1 MIKPADRISTVQEYY
16 FSVKLKQ
23 IDRLRQEGKD
33 VINLGIGSPDQPP
46 APQVIDTLGETA
58 KCASNHGYQS
68 YIGIP
73 ALRNGFANWYKR
85 SYGVDLNPENEI
97 IPMMGSKEAIMHISM
112 AFLNPGDEVLLP
124 NPGYPTYT
132 AVTNLVGAV
141 GRYYDLTAETD
152 WQPDLNALESQNLS
166 KVKLMWVNYPNM
178 PTGTAAQPE
187 IMQQLID
194 FGRRHS
200 ILICNDNPYSFVLN
214 PRPSSLLAVDG
225 ASETAIEL
233 NSLSKSHNMAGW
245 RIGMVAGKAEYIQY
259 ILRVKSN
266 MDSGMFRP
274 MQEAAAKALELNED
288 WYQEVNAVYARRR
301 ELVFDILD
309 TLQCTYDRHQVGLF
323 VWAKIPGRFK
333 NGQEI
338 SDLVLDKAH
347 VFITPGF
354 IFGSNGAP
362 YIRISL
368 CASEAL
374 LEESIK
380 RIKQIE
386 IQ

>member
-1 MIKPADRISTVQEYY
+1 MIKPADRIGTVQEYY

-23 IDRLRQEGKD
+23 IDQLRQEGKD

-46 APQVIDTLGETA
+46 ASQVIETLGETA
-58 KCASNHGYQS
+58 KNASNHGYQS

-85 SYGVDLNPENEI
+85 SYGIDLNPENEI

-124 NPGYPTYT
+124 NPGYPTYS

-152 WQPDLNALESQNLS
+152 WQPDFKVLESQDLS

-178 PTGTAAQPE
+178 PTGAAAQPE
-187 IMQQLID
+187 VMKELIA
-194 FGRRHS
+194 FGRRHH

-214 PRPSSLLAVDG
+214 PRPSSLLSVDG
-225 ASETAIEL
+225 AKETAIEL

-245 RIGMVAGKAEYIQY
+245 RIGMVAGKAEFVQY

-274 MQEAAAKALELNED
+274 MQEAAAKALELDTE
-288 WYQEVNAVYARRR
+288 WYDEVNAVYARRR
-301 ELVFDILD
+301 DLVFQIMD

-323 VWAKIPGRFK
+323 VWAKIPDRFK

-354 IFGSNGAP
+354 IFGSNGEP

-374 LEESIK
+374 LEESIR
-380 RIKQIE
+380 RIKQLE

>member
-33 VINLGIGSPDQPP
+33 VINLGIGSPDQAP
-46 APQVIDTLGETA
+46 APQVIETLGETSKNPA
-58 KCASNHGYQS
+58 NHGYQS

-73 ALRNGFANWYKR
+73 ALRKGFASWYQR
-85 SYGVDLNPENEI
+85 SYGVALNSENEI

-112 AFLNPGDEVLLP
+112 AFLNAGDEVLLP
-124 NPGYPTYT
+124 NPGYLTYT
-132 AVTNLVGAV
+132 AVTNLVSAV
-141 GRYYDLTAETD
+141 GRYYDLKAD
-152 WQPDLNALESQNLS
+152 NGWQPDFKALEAQDLS

-178 PTGTAAQPE
+178 PTGAAANPE
-187 IMQQLID
+187 VMKQLIA
-194 FGRRHS
+194 FGRKHH

-214 PRPSSLLAVDG
+214 PNPSSLLSVEG
-225 ASETAIEL
+225 AKEIAIEL

-245 RIGMVAGKAEYIQY
+245 RIGMVASNAEFIQY

-274 MQEAAAKALELNED
+274 MQEAAAKALELDTD
-288 WYQEVNAVYARRR
+288 WYKEVNDVYARRR
-301 ELVFDILD
+301 TLVYELMD
-309 TLQCTYDRHQVGLF
+309 TLQCRYDRNQVGLF
-323 VWAKIPGRFK
+323 VWAKIPDKYR
-333 NGQEI
+333 NGQDL

-354 IFGSNGAP
+354 IFGSNGEQ

-374 LEESIK
+374 IEESIK
-380 RIKQIE
+380 RIKQLE